1 MHVLVLST
9 NQVLFA
15 IIKSI
20 MFGVKDKRIGEEGG
34 SARPFQWKEV
44 DNNESKVRGKD
55 GESHLTTI
63 LEARTTL

>member
-1 MHVLVLST
+1 
-9 NQVLFA
+9 
-15 IIKSI
+15 

-34 SARPFQWKEV
+34 SARPFQWKKV
-44 DNNESKVRGKD
+44 DNNESKARGKD